1 MAKQFLDQKWSET
14 WNTRFLL
21 EKGQKAQADAF
32 GLPKY
37 SSPTGK
43 WGHEIQ
49 QQCKN
54 FSQISVFNEKCKTKK
69 TWKTKCIY
77 IYTVCPIQDYW
88 QHILI
93 LSAAGKFYLPGYPL
107 RLPHSSTS
115 KFDGVV
121 IFCLNLG
128 TLSSVC
134 IFSLPWYMSVQV
146 ELILS

>member
-1 MAKQFLDQKWSET
+1 VRLEIPDFCLKKAKKHRQMHSDCQNIPLLQVNGAMKSNSNVRISARYQFLMKSVKLRKPE
-14 WNTRFLL
+14 RLS
-21 EKGQKAQADAF
+21 AF
-32 GLPKY
+32 
-37 SSPTGK
+37 
-43 WGHEIQ
+43 
-49 QQCKN
+49 
-54 FSQISVFNEKCKTKK
+54 
-69 TWKTKCIY
+69 
-77 IYTVCPIQDYW
+77 TVCPIQDYW